1 MSKSSRKKQ
10 TPAPKPVT
18 VPKSSYGS
26 PIDSKASIETSQNRQ
41 PEIVRSIPDS
51 KGGQEPELI
60 RFDKRV
66 KITLSVLVGI
76 FLFMVA
82 AKMYWGSIP
91 IWNRLL
97 PDGAPETRGL
107 VAGTPRQ
114 IRMDDYAV
122 GAPWL
127 ISNGLNGYP
136 TENEAIGGLKSAL
149 LNVAAKHP
157 IIFFKPGFWGYM
169 IFDLEHGY
177 AWMYSMGPF
186 VLLCCS
192 FLFFLL
198 ITKNQYFLS
207 LTGAFTLLFS
217 SGTASWTF
225 IPAFMTGLSCA
236 AFVSTAYLLHA
247 RKLKTILLSSF
258 FLIYVVAAYILALY
272 PPYQIPLAYL
282 FLFVL
287 AGYVVNERH
296 VIFPLKS
303 VPTKLL
309 SLLSVT
315 ALAGII
321 FYLFRED
328 IHETVTAVT
337 STVYPGKRS
346 ETGGTGFIANW
357 YSEYYRWFFTDTK
370 FPKSWLNSCE
380 MAHYLNFV
388 PLIIPLSI
396 SLFVQSKRIDW
407 MIVGAS
413 VFVLIMLVWMEVGF
427 PKGLATTTLMSM
439 SPTRRTQIPMGIGSI
454 VLLFIYLGLLKDKVK
469 QSTPLTL
476 AFIAGAIGFVIYTA
490 YVNINDSDGL
500 ILAYQTFIP
509 VLFFIA
515 MNVLLIFSVNI
526 PYRTAIF
533 CIGILIFLIPNYRLN
548 PISQGLSPITENAFY
563 KSVRQLVEQDP
574 EARWIVNGNQFV
586 TYMVT
591 ATGAKQITGVKFI
604 PDRKRIFS
612 VLDPQ
617 MKRDSAYNRYAHVV
631 FSTYI
636 PGTGR
641 DTVVLANQYE
651 DGYVI
656 AMDPCSPKLKQLN
669 VKYMVFDH
677 ATQPVETRCMKEV
690 STLGSLRIFKLND

>member
-1 MSKSSRKKQ
+1 MSKSSRKKP
-10 TPAPKPVT
+10 THPPKPAA
-18 VPKSSYGS
+18 VPKSGDGNQ
-26 PIDSKASIETSQNRQ
+26 PISKAPIETISSGQ
-41 PEIVRSIPDS
+41 PATVPSISDI
-51 KGGQEPELI
+51 KYDQEPELI

-66 KITLSVLVGI
+66 KITLGVLIGI

-136 TENEAIGGLKSAL
+136 TENEALGGLKSAL
-149 LNVAAKHP
+149 MNAPAKHP
-157 IIFFKPGFWGYM
+157 IAFFKPWHWGFLA
-169 IFDLEHGY
+169 FDIERGY

-198 ITKNQYFLS
+198 VTKNQYFLS
-207 LTGAFTLLFS
+207 LTGAITLLFS

-225 IPAFMTGLSCA
+225 IPATMTGLASA

-247 RKLKTILLSSF
+247 RNLRTILLSSF
-258 FLIYVVAAYILALY
+258 FLIYVVAAYILSLY
-272 PPYQIPLAYL
+272 PPYQVPLAYL

-287 AGYVVNERH
+287 VGYVVNERRSL
-296 VIFPLKS
+296 FPLKK
-303 VPTKLL
+303 VPIKLV

-315 ALAGII
+315 ALAGVI

-328 IHETVTAVT
+328 IQETVTAVT
-337 STVYPGKRS
+337 NTVYPGKRS

-380 MAHYLNFV
+380 LAHYLNFV
-388 PLIIPLSI
+388 PVIIPLSI
-396 SLFVQSKRIDW
+396 ALFIQSKRIDW

-413 VFVLIMLVWMEVGF
+413 IFVVLMLIWMEIGF
-427 PKGLATTTLMSM
+427 PKGLATATLMSM

-454 VLLFIYLGLLKDKVK
+454 VLLFIYLGAIKNKVK
-469 QSTPLTL
+469 LSTPLTL
-476 AFIAGAIGFVIYTA
+476 VFIAGAIAFVVYTA

-500 ILAYQTFIP
+500 ILAYQTFLP
-509 VLFFIA
+509 VLFFIG

-526 PYRTAIF
+526 PYRTVVF
-533 CIGILIFLIPNYRLN
+533 CIGILIFLIPNYKLN

-574 EARWIVNGNQFV
+574 DARWIVNGNQFI

-591 ATGAKQITGVKFI
+591 ATGAKQITGVKYI

-677 ATQPVETRCMKEV
+677 ATQPVETRCMKEI

>member
-1 MSKSSRKKQ
+1 MSKSSRKKP
-10 TPAPKPVT
+10 THPPKPAA
-18 VPKSSYGS
+18 VPKSGDGNQ
-26 PIDSKASIETSQNRQ
+26 PVSKAPIETISSGQ
-41 PEIVRSIPDS
+41 PATVPSISDI
-51 KGGQEPELI
+51 KYDQEPELI

-66 KITLSVLVGI
+66 KITLGVLIGI

-136 TENEAIGGLKSAL
+136 TENEALGGLKSAL
-149 LNVAAKHP
+149 MNAPAKHP
-157 IIFFKPGFWGYM
+157 IAFFKPWHWGFLA
-169 IFDLEHGY
+169 FDIERGY

-198 ITKNQYFLS
+198 VTKNQYFLS
-207 LTGAFTLLFS
+207 LTGAITLLFS

-225 IPAFMTGLSCA
+225 IPATMTGLASA

-247 RKLKTILLSSF
+247 RNLRTILLSSF
-258 FLIYVVAAYILALY
+258 FLIYVVAAYILSLY
-272 PPYQIPLAYL
+272 PPYQVPLAYL

-287 AGYVVNERH
+287 VGYVVNERRSL
-296 VIFPLKS
+296 FPLKK
-303 VPTKLL
+303 VPIKLV

-315 ALAGII
+315 ALAGVI

-328 IHETVTAVT
+328 IQETVTAVT
-337 STVYPGKRS
+337 NTVYPGKRS

-380 MAHYLNFV
+380 LAHYLNFV
-388 PLIIPLSI
+388 PVIIPLSI
-396 SLFVQSKRIDW
+396 ALFIQSKRIDW

-413 VFVLIMLVWMEVGF
+413 IFVVLMLIWMEIGF
-427 PKGLATTTLMSM
+427 PKGLATATLMSM

-454 VLLFIYLGLLKDKVK
+454 VLLFIYLGAIKNKVK
-469 QSTPLTL
+469 LSTPLTL
-476 AFIAGAIGFVIYTA
+476 VFIAGAIAFVVYTA

-500 ILAYQTFIP
+500 ILAYQTFVP
-509 VLFFIA
+509 VLFFIG

-526 PYRTAIF
+526 PYRTVVF
-533 CIGILIFLIPNYRLN
+533 CIGILIFLIPNYKLN

-574 EARWIVNGNQFV
+574 DARWIVNGNQFI

-591 ATGAKQITGVKFI
+591 ATGAKQITGVKYI

-677 ATQPVETRCMKEV
+677 ATQPVETRCMKEI

>member
-1 MSKSSRKKQ
+1 MSKSSRKKP
-10 TPAPKPVT
+10 THPPKPAA
-18 VPKSSYGS
+18 VPKSGDGNQ
-26 PIDSKASIETSQNRQ
+26 PVSKAPIETISSGQ
-41 PEIVRSIPDS
+41 PATVPSISDI
-51 KGGQEPELI
+51 KYDQEPELI

-66 KITLSVLVGI
+66 KITLGVLIGI

-136 TENEAIGGLKSAL
+136 TENEALGGLKSAL
-149 LNVAAKHP
+149 MNAPAKHP
-157 IIFFKPGFWGYM
+157 IAFFKPWHWGFLA
-169 IFDLEHGY
+169 FDIERGY

-198 ITKNQYFLS
+198 VTKNQYFLS
-207 LTGAFTLLFS
+207 LTGAITLLFS

-225 IPAFMTGLSCA
+225 IPATMTGLASA

-247 RKLKTILLSSF
+247 RNLRTILLSSF
-258 FLIYVVAAYILALY
+258 FLIYVVAAYILSLY
-272 PPYQIPLAYL
+272 PPYQVPLAYL

-287 AGYVVNERH
+287 VGYVVNERRSL
-296 VIFPLKS
+296 FPLKK
-303 VPTKLL
+303 VPIKLV

-315 ALAGII
+315 ALAGVI

-328 IHETVTAVT
+328 IQETVTAVT
-337 STVYPGKRS
+337 NTVYPGKRS

-370 FPKSWLNSCE
+370 FPKSWINSCE
-380 MAHYLNFV
+380 LAHYLNFV
-388 PLIIPLSI
+388 PVIIPLSI
-396 SLFVQSKRIDW
+396 ALFIQSKRIDW

-413 VFVLIMLVWMEVGF
+413 IFVVLMLIWMEIGF
-427 PKGLATTTLMSM
+427 PKGLATATLMSM

-454 VLLFIYLGLLKDKVK
+454 VLLFIYLGAIKNKVK
-469 QSTPLTL
+469 LSTPLTL
-476 AFIAGAIGFVIYTA
+476 VFIAGAIAFVVYTA

-500 ILAYQTFIP
+500 ILAYQTFLP
-509 VLFFIA
+509 VLFFIG

-526 PYRTAIF
+526 PYRTVVF
-533 CIGILIFLIPNYRLN
+533 CIGILIFLIPNYKLN

-574 EARWIVNGNQFV
+574 DARWIVNGNQFI

-591 ATGAKQITGVKFI
+591 ATGAKQITGVKYI

-677 ATQPVETRCMKEV
+677 ATQPVETRCMKEI